1 MNKLLVALITF
12 CLFATTSFAKDKLTI
27 LNAGSKTGS
36 FAMQMTAV
44 SKDLQKYYNID
55 LKIPGDYCT
64 AVQMLKNIKGPVL
77 MPWANDF
84 EAIGRDGSGCA
95 TFEVE
100 PTQVVRYDSTVMHLC
115 SINYDAASLMTNIHT
130 VGHTTPVGPFSR
142 AVTAINDSFGARLKP
157 IAYDGSGATKTGL
170 YNGEVDYA
178 LISIKHGR
186 DIIKNGGQCFYE
198 YSANQNSDLIPLAVL
213 DPSNKLLIAGYDAV
227 WLALNMNAEEV
238 ATLKAQIKEIHNDP
252 SSAMYEYTQ
261 GGKVLNV
268 IWDLSDNDIIEKW
281 EISVK
286 NLQE

>member
-1 MNKLLVALITF
+1 MNKLLV
-12 CLFATTSFAKDKLTI
+12 
-27 LNAGSKTGS
+27 
-36 FAMQMTAV
+36 
-44 SKDLQKYYNID
+44 
-55 LKIPGDYCT
+55 
-64 AVQMLKNIKGPVL
+64 
-77 MPWANDF
+77 
-84 EAIGRDGSGCA
+84 
-95 TFEVE
+95 
-100 PTQVVRYDSTVMHLC
+100 C